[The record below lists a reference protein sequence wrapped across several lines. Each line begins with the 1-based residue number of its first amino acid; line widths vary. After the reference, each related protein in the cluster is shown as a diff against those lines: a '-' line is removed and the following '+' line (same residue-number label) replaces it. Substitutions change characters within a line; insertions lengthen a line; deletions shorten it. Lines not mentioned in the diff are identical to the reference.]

1 MGPAFGRSSMGPFRR
16 ASMPGG
22 RVDDAPPHA
31 HPRGGGAPPPPEE
44 GDTPHPR
51 SRTDEWRV
59 IHTGA
64 LRPGKRARTH
74 TGAAPYPE
82 EGASSIRAPVGPGGS
97 TSVRTSL
104 PGPTDAERS
113 EAPKKKADRAPSVEA
128 GSRGA
133 ASVS

>member
-31 HPRGGGAPPPPEE
+31 HPGGGGATSTLEVD
-44 GDTPHPR
+44 DTPHPR

-64 LRPGKRARTH
+64 APSREDGASSTRAPLRTRKRARTH
-74 TGAAPYPE
+74 TGAAPSGGLGFRPDE
-82 EGASSIRAPVGPGGS
+82 PPRSHGRRAQRGH
-97 TSVRTSL
+97 
-104 PGPTDAERS
+104 
-113 EAPKKKADRAPSVEA
+113 KKKADRAPSVEA